1 MNSRRQQFTYQLS
14 IWVNDAKELDFM
26 RAQLAKG
33 NIPSR
38 IRRRKKN
45 GKVALFRPPVDR
57 SVEISRGDAW

>member
-1 MNSRRQQFTYQLS
+1 VGNGQEQFTYQLS

-33 NIPSR
+33 GIPSR

-45 GKVALFRPPVDR
+45 GKVALFRPPVNHL
-57 SVEISRGDAW
+57 VEISRGDLW